1 MKLKHNKKRNT
12 AFLYESLIVELT
24 KAIVSGAI
32 VDRDR
37 ILETIRHYFK
47 PSTMLWED
55 LQYYKALSE
64 SEGLDVYTAEKL
76 IFEVKKDRKAMDHKQ
91 LFAEQSS
98 LINRINKNLT
108 KSVYSNFVPGYR
120 SLATI
125 SQIFGTDLTTKQR
138 VLLEKE
144 LTKLLTS
151 PYEKKSNPAKAMV
164 PLDDLSYGVFVQKF
178 NSEYDGNLLSEQKD
192 LLNNYIM
199 SVSDNGRMLR
209 IYLNE
214 ELSRLKGVLTEAAS
228 QPDIKQD
235 RSMTEATNSV
245 IAIIES
251 FKNEQTISEPMIKRV
266 LKIQDLVREIESDG
280 D

>member
-91 LFAEQSS
+91 LFVEQSS
-98 LINRINKNLT
+98 LINRINRNLT

-151 PYEKKSNPAKAMV
+151 PYEKKSNPARAMI

-178 NSEYDGNLLSEQKD
+178 NSEYDGSLLSEQKD

-214 ELSRLKGVLTEAAS
+214 ELSRLKGVLTEATS

-235 RSMTEATNSV
+235 RGMTEATNSV

>member
-24 KAIVSGAI
+24 KAIVNGNTA
-32 VDRDR
+32 DRDR
-37 ILETIRHYFK
+37 ILETIRAYFK
-47 PSTMLWED
+47 PDTILWED

-64 SEGLDVYTAEKL
+64 SEDLDIYTAEKL
-76 IFEVKKDRKAMDHKQ
+76 IFEVKKDRGIMDHKR
-91 LFAEQSS
+91 LFVEQSS
-98 LINRINKNLT
+98 LINRINKNLS
-108 KSVYSNFVPGYR
+108 KSVFSNFVPGYR

-125 SQIFGTDLTTKQR
+125 SQIFGADLTTKQR

-144 LTKLLTS
+144 LTNLLTTS
-151 PYEKKSNPAKAMV
+151 IGNQTSPAKAMV
-164 PLDDLSYGVFVQKF
+164 PIDDLSYGVFVQKF
-178 NSEYDGNLLSEQKD
+178 NNEYDGSLLNEQKD

-214 ELSRLKGVLTEAAS
+214 ELARLKGVLVKAAS
-228 QPDIKQD
+228 EQDINQD
-235 RSMTEATNSV
+235 KNMLQATNNV
-245 IAIIES
+245 ISIIES
-251 FKNEQTISEPMIKRV
+251 FKREQTISEPMIKKV
-266 LKIQDLVREIESDG
+266 LKIQDLAKEIQTDG

>member
-24 KAIVSGAI
+24 KAIVNGNTA
-32 VDRDR
+32 DRDR
-37 ILETIRHYFK
+37 ILETIRAYFK
-47 PSTMLWED
+47 PDTILWED

-64 SEGLDVYTAEKL
+64 SEDLDIYTAEKL
-76 IFEVKKDRKAMDHKQ
+76 IFEVKKDRGIMDHKR
-91 LFAEQSS
+91 LFVEQSS
-98 LINRINKNLT
+98 LINRINKNLS
-108 KSVYSNFVPGYR
+108 KSVFSNFVPGYR

-125 SQIFGTDLTTKQR
+125 SQIFGADLTTKQR

-144 LTKLLTS
+144 LTNLLTTS
-151 PYEKKSNPAKAMV
+151 IGNQASPAKAMV
-164 PLDDLSYGVFVQKF
+164 PIDDLSYGVFVQKF
-178 NSEYDGNLLSEQKD
+178 NNEYDGSLLNEQKD

-214 ELSRLKGVLTEAAS
+214 ELARLKGVLVKAAS
-228 QPDIKQD
+228 EQDINQD
-235 RSMTEATNSV
+235 KNMLQATNNV
-245 IAIIES
+245 ISIIES
-251 FKNEQTISEPMIKRV
+251 FKREQTISEPMIKKV
-266 LKIQDLVREIESDG
+266 LKIQDLAKEIQTDG

>member
-24 KAIVSGAI
+24 KAIVNGNTA
-32 VDRDR
+32 DRDR
-37 ILETIRHYFK
+37 ILETIRAYFK
-47 PSTMLWED
+47 PDTILWED

-64 SEGLDVYTAEKL
+64 SEDLDIYTAEKL
-76 IFEVKKDRKAMDHKQ
+76 IFEVKKDRGIMDHKR
-91 LFAEQSS
+91 LFVEQSS
-98 LINRINKNLT
+98 LINRINKNLS
-108 KSVYSNFVPGYR
+108 KSVFSNFVPGYR

-125 SQIFGTDLTTKQR
+125 SQIFGADLTTKQR

-144 LTKLLTS
+144 LTNLLTTS
-151 PYEKKSNPAKAMV
+151 IGNQASPAKAMV
-164 PLDDLSYGVFVQKF
+164 PIDDLSYGVFVQKF
-178 NSEYDGNLLSEQKD
+178 NNEYDGSLLNEQKD

-214 ELSRLKGVLTEAAS
+214 ELARLKGILVKAAS
-228 QPDIKQD
+228 EQDINQD
-235 RSMTEATNSV
+235 KNMLQAPNNLIS
-245 IAIIES
+245 IIES
-251 FKNEQTISEPMIKRV
+251 FKREQTISEPMIKKV
-266 LKIQDLVREIESDG
+266 LKIQDLAKEIQTDG